1 MSEERFNVVVH
12 HSGTLVNDIP
22 FEYVVLLDN
31 IEGVVSVKVNE
42 NEESGSKD
50 GDILHIAK
58 KNPYDRGL
66 SEDEWDLNFL
76 ATLEESGS
84 EDAGDERQSCGTF
97 GTFVMQKS
105 MSEYKW
111 EVGTKFRNRSY
122 VVHGGRNLKFIKND
136 NRRVRVRCLGAQKS
150 CPWMAYCEYL
160 KGCRTCQLRKILD
173 NHTCSRQFNIKMMN
187 VKWLSETLD
196 NSLHENPNLKINEIR
211 SKALRK
217 WNTNVTISKARREK
231 IIASCKVEDSFK
243 NQFKRIYDY
252 THELLRCNPGS
263 TIKVKVDSDNGETT
277 FQRFYVCLKACKV
290 NFLSCR
296 PSIGLNG
303 CLLKGKYKG
312 ELFTS
317 IGRDPNDQMLPL
329 AYAIVE
335 VENKDSWTWFLELLI
350 EDLGGAE
357 VCNSCTFMSDQQK
370 GLLPAMF
377 ELLPRAEHKFC
388 MRHLYANFR
397 KNISGQNL
405 KNLMWKAAASTYP
418 QAWERE
424 MLNIK
429 EVNEEAYKYLIAIPP
444 RYWSR
449 SRFTGRALCDTLN
462 NNRSEGFNSVI
473 FDARGKPII
482 TMLKEIRV
490 YLMKRLATSRI
501 KMCNMDFDICP
512 KIRKRLTKESN
523 LSKNWIPSWSV
534 EKPYEV
540 RHFAQITNKFV
551 VNLHSQDYG
560 PRMMKH
566 MPALYFRSMA
576 TCYGKIIL
584 PRCPPTI
591 QEKITKEKKKVGAMR
606 AKEG

>member
-136 NRRVRVRCLGAQKS
+136 NRR
-150 CPWMAYCEYL
+150 
-160 KGCRTCQLRKILD
+160 
-173 NHTCSRQFNIKMMN
+173 
-187 VKWLSETLD
+187 
-196 NSLHENPNLKINEIR
+196 INEIR